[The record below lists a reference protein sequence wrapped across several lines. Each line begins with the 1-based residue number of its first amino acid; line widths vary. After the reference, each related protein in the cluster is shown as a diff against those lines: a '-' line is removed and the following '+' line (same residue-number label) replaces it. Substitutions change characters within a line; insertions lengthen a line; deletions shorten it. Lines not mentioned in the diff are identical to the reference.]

1 MQGVLLNRQPLLWLC
16 LASFL
21 FLVLTGCGMELGAA
35 PFSVNPHRVDPY
47 KNFKFRVKWDNQY
60 ITGVSTVSPLKRTTE
75 VLMHREGGDP
85 NVSRPMPAKTTFA
98 PIILERGRT
107 HDTAFEDWA
116 NLVWSPGQSNGT
128 ELSLKNFRKDILVEL
143 QNEAGSVALV
153 FRGHHCW
160 PSDYVSL
167 GELKSTGGSSI
178 ATESLTVQCEA
189 WDRDTTVV
197 EPQEN

>member
-85 NVSRPMPAKTTFA
+85 NVPRPMPAKTTFA

-167 GELKSTGGSSI
+167 GELKGTGGSSI

>member
-1 MQGVLLNRQPLLWLC
+1 MQGVLLTRQHLQWWC
-16 LASFL
+16 LGSFL

-35 PFSVNPHRVDPY
+35 PFSVNPHRIDPY

-60 ITGVSTVSPLKRTTE
+60 ITGISKVSSLKRTTE
-75 VLMHREGGDP
+75 VLMYREGGDP

-107 HDTAFEDWA
+107 HDTAFEEWA
-116 NLVWSPGQSNGT
+116 DLVWRSGQSSGT
-128 ELSLKNFRKDILVEL
+128 EMSLKHFRKDILVEL

-153 FRGHHCW
+153 FRGARCW
-160 PSDYVSL
+160 PSDYVAL
-167 GELKSTGGSSI
+167 GDLQSTGGSSV
-178 ATESLTVQCEA
+178 ATESLTLQCEA
-189 WDRDTTVV
+189 WERDTSVV